1 MQDTNL
7 EKSQKIYLC
16 ISITQE
22 LDYLQWKRN
31 GLMLG
36 YSDHLSSVT
45 TTWAFATGTL
55 ACHWIINI

>member
-1 MQDTNL
+1 MQDTNP

-45 TTWAFATGTL
+45 TTWAFATL
-55 ACHWIINI
+55 AH